1 MTACR
6 SNDSTLAY
14 YERHA
19 AEYASTTTPISML
32 AFASRFA
39 ELLPSRA
46 SVLDVGCGSG
56 RDLRAM
62 STFGLTCTGLDL
74 SPLLAS
80 RAASYSGCPVIVGDM
95 RSIPF
100 GDATFMGVWA
110 SASLLHLPRDE
121 IGCGLAEC
129 NRVLAR
135 GGVFFSSMKSGHGEG
150 YDPQGRYYS
159 YVTQEEWASL
169 LRRGGFSPLTIEEN
183 SDSAAQSH
191 PWITSFARN
200 AG

>member
-19 AEYASTTTPISML
+19 AEYAAATTPISMT
-32 AFASRFA
+32 AFAARFA
-39 ELLPSRA
+39 ELLPSLA

-62 STFGLTCTGLDL
+62 STLGLVCTGLDL

-80 RAASYSGCPVIVGDM
+80 RAAHYSGCPVVIGDM
-95 RSIPF
+95 RALPF
-100 GDATFMGVWA
+100 PDSTFLGVWA
-110 SASLLHLPRDE
+110 SASLLHLSRAE
-121 IGCGLAEC
+121 IGIGLAEC

-150 YDPQGRYYS
+150 YDAQGRWYS
-159 YVTQEEWASL
+159 YVTQEEWGSF
-169 LRRGGFSPLTIEEN
+169 LRRAGFSPLTIEQS
-183 SDSAAQSH
+183 SDSEAHGH
-191 PWITSFARN
+191 PWITSFARS
-200 AG
+200 AM